1 MPDDFSRLRKEAGL
15 SRQEAA
21 ERTGYS
27 LRTISRWEHGET
39 EPNLAAVECL
49 TAMVRDKGHRASRF
63 TFVDLFAGIG
73 GMRLGFE
80 AVGGRCVFS
89 SEWNRFSQETY
100 LVLVRKLATD

>member
-27 LRTISRWEHGET
+27 LRTIYRWERGET
-39 EPNLAAVECL
+39 QPRLAASDCL
-49 TAMVRDKGHRASRF
+49 TAMVREKQRRAQRF
-63 TFVDLFAGIG
+63 TFADVFAGIG

-80 AVGGRCVFS
+80 AIGGRCVFS
-89 SEWNRFSQETY
+89 SEWNRFCQETY
-100 LVLVRKLATD
+100 LTSPAFR